1 MGELERMLQLDSL
14 EGCMLGINNRDLQV
28 GCIGG
33 FGHVLGGG
41 PLPVPG
47 SGECRAENGTKHH
60 QSCGWRTAQEA
71 AWNLESGVSWSL
83 G

>member
-1 MGELERMLQLDSL
+1 MQVHTVGELERMLQLDSL

-47 SGECRAENGTKHH
+47 CLQR
-60 QSCGWRTAQEA
+60 
-71 AWNLESGVSWSL
+71 
-83 G
+83 